1 MKMAALPPLSG
12 SFSSEFHVVQEGLK
26 CSSSTPSNFIRK
38 ANDYMKRKKLNRR
51 SETAAMLSVSDK
63 TSQFRTVSLSMLQK
77 EVLCPVWYASES
89 DDCAGNH
96 QRSVETYIKKLKNES
111 KQGPSTSANDITELK
126 DQSSQLQEGLM
137 SLERYLGNLKED
149 VKSEKCM
156 PSTSG
161 RNAFKVAEDAAA
173 LDTEGGRT
181 GGQKGFSR
189 PRYKR
194 GGFHARRKSESS
206 PLYDEKES
214 GHLYLIS
221 TLLSVNIAVF
231 LFEIA
236 SPVKNSDYNLFS
248 LPLKYG
254 AKINNLIL
262 GGEWWRLV
270 TPMFLVQDRE
280 FAFRTSSHCT

>member
-1 MKMAALPPLSG
+1 M
-12 SFSSEFHVVQEGLK
+12 
-26 CSSSTPSNFIRK
+26 
-38 ANDYMKRKKLNRR
+38 
-51 SETAAMLSVSDK
+51 
-63 TSQFRTVSLSMLQK
+63 
-77 EVLCPVWYASES
+77 
-89 DDCAGNH
+89 
-96 QRSVETYIKKLKNES
+96 
-111 KQGPSTSANDITELK
+111 
-126 DQSSQLQEGLM
+126 
-137 SLERYLGNLKED
+137 
-149 VKSEKCM
+149 KSEKCT

-280 FAFRTSSHCT
+280 FGSWFFSVSI